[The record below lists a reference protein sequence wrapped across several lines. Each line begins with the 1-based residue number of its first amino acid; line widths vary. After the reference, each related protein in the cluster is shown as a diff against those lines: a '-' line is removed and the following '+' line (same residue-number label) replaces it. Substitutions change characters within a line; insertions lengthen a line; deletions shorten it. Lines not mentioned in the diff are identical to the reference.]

1 MKKVIALLSLT
12 AFMAVSVIAQTPQ
25 SSAPVS
31 KKEAPVTSIKAE
43 SKAESKVESKAAM
56 GKSCCMKANTSCCK
70 NNKDSKNC
78 TAEQKAACAKAGK
91 ECSAHASVAK
101 ENKAAEVKGE
111 KVPVVKAQTLDA
123 NEIQ

>member
-12 AFMAVSVIAQTPQ
+12 AFMAVSVIAQTSQ

-43 SKAESKVESKAAM
+43 SKKAESKVAA
-56 GKSCCMKANTSCCK
+56 GKSCCMKANVSCCK

-91 ECSAHASVAK
+91 ECSSHASVVK
-101 ENKAAEVKGE
+101 ETKAAEIKGE